1 MVKGVSISKKPILE
15 RDQRF
20 FAAVLSYMD
29 KDNVDTREV
38 QVFVAI
44 TAIYVIKYTDKL
56 LSLLK
61 VYCEIVITYWSWRI
75 TKLAI
80 NR

>member
-1 MVKGVSISKKPILE
+1 MVKSVSTSKKPILE

-29 KDNVDTREV
+29 KDNVDRREV

-61 VYCEIVITYWSWRI
+61 VYCEIVITY
-75 TKLAI
+75 
-80 NR
+80 

>member
-1 MVKGVSISKKPILE
+1 MVKGVSTSKKPILE

-38 QVFVAI
+38 
-44 TAIYVIKYTDKL
+44 
-56 LSLLK
+56 
-61 VYCEIVITYWSWRI
+61 
-75 TKLAI
+75 
-80 NR
+80 

>member
-1 MVKGVSISKKPILE
+1 MVKGVSTSKKPILE

-61 VYCEIVITYWSWRI
+61 VYCEIVITYWS
-75 TKLAI
+75 
-80 NR
+80 